1 MKNMKFII
9 YIISFLY
16 GSIVSAL
23 SGVSAGAPTN
33 LIQKI
38 AGATSFSATTQS
50 NSQNASAIQNTTSS
64 VINGKQLRKTV
75 EQDAKAFG
83 LLVNEAALAR
93 ESGVAST
100 NKQMVQIGGPKNL
113 YEGREDLEPT
123 LDTIVYDTG
132 LMTLTKEGGN
142 YNSDGGT
149 AIFDASSGAQQA
161 RVKVY
166 VDFKRKVLW
175 GDVES
180 RITLTGESQM
190 TNTYVGT
197 SASITSLPVDKELI
211 HTISGTTG
219 LPLDRTATPSLN
231 GNVEPY
237 AYLKNNDDFLNS
249 LLDANGDIASYL
261 PAAQGGAPA
270 DDLAD
275 MVKNVAHGTN
285 GDGNVLVQARFLTA
299 GSGTPGK
306 SVASFEASKAASCGS
321 SCSTSEQ
328 NTFKDS
334 VVRYSATVETT
345 ATKYTGKKD
354 N

>member
-1 MKNMKFII
+1 MKIVKNLFYLII
-9 YIISFLY
+9 ILSFNSISVLAEITA
-16 GSIVSAL
+16 ST
-23 SGVSAGAPTN
+23 PTN
-33 LIQKI
+33 IIQKI
-38 AGATSFSATTQS
+38 ASATSFTSTSQS
-50 NSQNASAIQNTTSS
+50 SIQNANVIQNTTST
-64 VINGKQLRKTV
+64 VINGKELRKSV
-75 EQDAKAFG
+75 QQDAKTFG

-93 ESGVAST
+93 ESGIAST
-100 NKQMVQIGGPKNL
+100 NKQLVQIGGPKNL

-142 YNSDGGT
+142 YNDDSSNT
-149 AIFDASSGAQQA
+149 IFDSASGAQQA

-180 RITLTGESQM
+180 RITLTGASQM
-190 TNTYVGT
+190 TNTYTGSS
-197 SASITSLPVDKELI
+197 SAITSLPVDKELI
-211 HTISGTTG
+211 HTVSSTTK
-219 LPLDRTATPSLN
+219 LPLDRTGTPSLN
-231 GNVEPY
+231 GNAEPY
-237 AYLKNNDDFLNS
+237 AYLKNNNNFLNS
-249 LLDANGDIASYL
+249 LLDANGNIASYD
-261 PAAQGGAPA
+261 PAFAE

-275 MVKNVAHGTN
+275 MVKNVAHGTG
-285 GDGNVLVQARFLTA
+285 GDKNVLVQARFLTT

-306 SVASFEASKAASCGS
+306 SVASFEASNAASCGS
-321 SCSTSEQ
+321 SCNNTEK

-345 ATKYTGKKD
+345 AQKYKG

>member
-1 MKNMKFII
+1 MKKINCLLCTII
-9 YIISFLY
+9 LLSL
-16 GSIVSAL
+16 SSASVL
-23 SGVSAGAPTN
+23 ADVTASTPTN

-38 AGATSFSATTQS
+38 ASATSYTSTSQSSA
-50 NSQNASAIQNTTSS
+50 QNVNVIQNTTSK
-64 VINGKQLRKTV
+64 VIDGKKLRKTV
-75 EQDAKAFG
+75 EQDAKTFG

-132 LMTLTKEGGN
+132 LMTLTKEGGH
-142 YNSDGGT
+142 YNDDSSNT
-149 AIFDASSGAQQA
+149 IFDATSGAQQA

-180 RITLTGESQM
+180 RITLSGASQM
-190 TNTYVGT
+190 TNTYTGS
-197 SASITSLPVDKELI
+197 SAAITSLPVDKELI
-211 HTISGTTG
+211 HTVSGTTG
-219 LPLDRTATPSLN
+219 LPLDRTGTPSLN
-231 GNVEPY
+231 GDAEPY
-237 AYLKNNDDFLNS
+237 AYSKNTDNFLNS
-249 LLDANGDIASYL
+249 LLDANGDIASYN
-261 PAAQGGAPA
+261 PAYAA
-270 DDLAD
+270 DDMAD
-275 MVKNVAHGTN
+275 MVKNVAHGTD
-285 GDGNVLVQARFLTA
+285 GDGNVLVQARFTTT

-306 SVASFEASKAASCGS
+306 SVASFEASNAASCGS
-321 SCSTSEQ
+321 SCSASEQ

-345 ATKYTGKKD
+345 ATKYKAE
-354 N
+354 